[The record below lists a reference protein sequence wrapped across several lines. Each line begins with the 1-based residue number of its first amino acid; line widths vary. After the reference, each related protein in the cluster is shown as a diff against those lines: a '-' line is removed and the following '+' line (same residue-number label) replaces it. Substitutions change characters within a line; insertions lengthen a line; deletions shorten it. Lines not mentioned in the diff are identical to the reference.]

1 MSSSLPNTCRLIRS
15 PSYVVVSLLRKREK
29 TPYIK
34 ATLDPVYPPKDAT
47 FEFPVFLSLAETMG
61 ALELVVWDKDMFG
74 RDYLGE
80 VALPIQ
86 NWFQSQP
93 ILFDDPANEVG
104 QENVGAPLA
113 PVTHATYLAFLSAFG
128 IYTRGHAEYRCD
140 RAEDRSRRPIDAR
153 CIGRIQNDCTTCS
166 GCRTN
171 IDYCSSSES
180 GSMVVWSLNP

>member
-1 MSSSLPNTCRLIRS
+1 MSSSFPNTRRLIRS

-74 RDYLGE
+74 SDYLGE

-93 ILFDDPANEVG
+93 TLFDDPANEVG
-104 QENVGAPLA
+104 QESGGVSLA
-113 PVTHATYLAFLSAFG
+113 PVTSRPGHSRYLFSLSQCLW
-128 IYTRGHAEYRCD
+128 YLHMWTRRV
-140 RAEDRSRRPIDAR
+140 
-153 CIGRIQNDCTTCS
+153 Q
-166 GCRTN
+166 
-171 IDYCSSSES
+171 
-180 GSMVVWSLNP
+180 V